1 MVNLRKFTYKAQE
14 VVTEAQ
20 SKSDSLGNAQIEP
33 YHLLFAL
40 LNQEDI
46 INPILL
52 KNGVN
57 NQSLKQEIND
67 LIERQPRVSGGS
79 SPEVS
84 TSARKSLEEAEKQAH
99 QMNDEYVAI
108 DHLLLGIAKEGKES
122 AIILKNHGAT
132 YQNLLRAIKDIRG
145 ASRVTDPE
153 AENKYQALSKYTRN
167 LTDLAYENKLDPVI
181 GRDEEIRRVIHVL
194 SRRTKNNPVLVGD
207 PGTGK
212 TAIAEGLAQRIAR
225 KDVPE
230 SLKNKQVL
238 ALDMGAL
245 IAGTKYRGEF
255 EDRLKTVLKEIDKSD
270 GNIILFIDELHT
282 VVGAGAA
289 EGAMDA
295 SNLLKPA
302 LARGELHCV
311 GATTRDEYRKYIEKD
326 AALERRFQPVPV
338 DQPTVEET
346 ISILRGLKERYEVHH
361 GVRIQDEAIIAAAT
375 LSNRYISDRFLPD
388 KAIDLMD
395 EAAAKLSMEIQS
407 MPSEVDELIRKVRQ
421 LEVERNVIKRE
432 SDSSA
437 KRRLEVIEN
446 ELETL
451 NAELAK
457 TKLKWE
463 NEKRIIDKISVA
475 KEEIEKIKL
484 EIELAQRAVDL
495 EKVGRLQYGSL
506 PDLEKQL
513 TDYKKELEKAQEQGS
528 LLNEEVG
535 EEDIA
540 EVVAQWTGIPVKRI
554 GKEESDKLIHMEEV
568 LSSRVIGQDIAIKS
582 LSETIRRARAGLNP
596 QGRPLGSFLFL
607 GPTGVGKTE
616 LTKALAEFLFDSEQM
631 MIRIDMSEYM
641 EKHSVAKLIGAPPG
655 YVGYEEGGQLT
666 EAVRRKPYS
675 VILLDEIEKA
685 HPDVFNML
693 LQILD
698 DARLTDSKGRVV
710 NFKNTV
716 IIATSNIGS
725 QLIFDL
731 TSQKATYKEI
741 ENAVKGELR
750 HHFRP
755 EFINRIDDIVVF
767 KSLTLDQM
775 LDIVEIQ
782 LEIVQKQLQDQ
793 NIILKVSEDV
803 KTFLAGQGYD
813 PAYGAR
819 PLRRAIQK
827 YLQNPIADY
836 LLSHQLTEQTI
847 LEAKL
852 RNEEIL
858 IEKVN

>member
-14 VVTEAQ
+14 AIAEAQ
-20 SKSDSLGNAQIEP
+20 SKAESLGNAQIEP
-33 YHLLFAL
+33 YHMLYAL
-40 LNQEDI
+40 LNQEEI
-46 INPILL
+46 IKPILL

-57 NQSLKQEIND
+57 FQILKQEINS
-67 LIERQPRVSGGS
+67 LIEQQPRVSGGANLEIS
-79 SPEVS
+79 NS
-84 TSARKSLEEAEKQAH
+84 TRKSLEEAEKQAQ
-99 QMNDEYVAI
+99 QMQDEYVAL
-108 DHLLLGIAKEGKES
+108 DHILLGIVKVGSETS
-122 AIILKNHGAT
+122 SILKKHGVT
-132 YQNLLRAIKDIRG
+132 EKNLLRAIKDIRG
-145 ASRVTDPE
+145 ASRVTDAE
-153 AENKYQALSKYTRN
+153 AENKYQSLTKYTRD
-167 LTDLAYENKLDPVI
+167 LTDLAYKNKLDPVI

-225 KDVPE
+225 GDVPE
-230 SLKNKQVL
+230 SLKDKLVL

-255 EDRLKTVLKEIDKSD
+255 EDRLKAVLKEINKSD
-270 GNIILFIDELHT
+270 GKIILFIDELHT

-326 AALERRFQPVPV
+326 AALERRFQPVSV
-338 DQPTVEET
+338 DEPTVEDT

-361 GVRIQDEAIIAAAT
+361 GVRIQDEALVASAT

-388 KAIDLMD
+388 KAIDLID

-407 MPSEVDELIRKVRQ
+407 MPSEVDVLLRKARQ

-432 SDSSA
+432 SDQAS
-437 KRRLEVIEN
+437 KRRLQIIEN
-446 ELETL
+446 ELETV
-451 NAELAK
+451 NAELES
-457 TKLKWE
+457 TKQQWE
-463 NEKRIIDKISVA
+463 KEKGVINKISSI
-475 KEEIEKIKL
+475 KEQIDSVKGEIEAA
-484 EIELAQRAVDL
+484 ERSVDL
-495 EKVGRLQYGSL
+495 EKVGKFRYETL
-506 PDLEKQL
+506 PALEKQL
-513 TDYKKELEKAQEQGS
+513 EIHKKDLANIQENGS
-528 LLNEEVG
+528 LLREEVG

-554 GKEESDKLIHMEEV
+554 VKEESDKLVHMEEN
-568 LSSRVIGQDIAIKS
+568 LSKRVKSQEKAIKS

-596 QGRPLGSFLFL
+596 EGRPLGSFLFL

-631 MIRIDMSEYM
+631 MIRLDMSEYM
-641 EKHSVAKLIGAPPG
+641 EKHSVSKLIGAPPG
-655 YVGYEEGGQLT
+655 YVGYDEGGQLT

-698 DARLTDSKGRVV
+698 DGRLTDSKGRVV

-725 QLIFDL
+725 QKIFDL
-731 TSQKATYKEI
+731 TSRKATYQEI

-750 HHFRP
+750 NHFRP

-767 KSLTLDQM
+767 KSLTLDNM
-775 LDIVEIQ
+775 LEIVEIQ
-782 LEIVQKQLQDQ
+782 LDLVAKQLKEQ
-793 NIILKVSEDV
+793 NITLKVSEEV

-827 YLQNPIADY
+827 YLQNPIADF
-836 LLSHQLTEQTI
+836 LLSHQINKLMILTASIKNDQI
-847 LEAKL
+847 IIK
-852 RNEEIL
+852 
-858 IEKVN
+858 

>member
-14 VVTEAQ
+14 AIAEAQ
-20 SKSDSLGNAQIEP
+20 SKADSLGNAQIEP
-33 YHLLFAL
+33 YHILYAL

-46 INPILL
+46 INPILS

-57 NQSLKQEIND
+57 FQALKQEINT
-67 LIERQPRVSGGS
+67 LIEQQPRVSGGVSLEIS
-79 SPEVS
+79 S
-84 TSARKSLEEAEKQAH
+84 SARKSLEEAEKQAQ
-99 QMNDEYVAI
+99 QMGDEFVAL
-108 DHLLLGIAKEGKES
+108 DHILLGIAKEGKET
-122 AIILKNHGAT
+122 ANILKKFGVNEK
-132 YQNLLRAIKDIRG
+132 NLLRAVSDIRG
-145 ASRVTDPE
+145 SSRVTDPE
-153 AENKYQALSKYTRN
+153 AENKYQALSKYTRD
-167 LTDLAYENKLDPVI
+167 LTDLAYKNKLDPVI

-225 KDVPE
+225 GDVPE

-238 ALDMGAL
+238 SLDMGAL

-255 EDRLKTVLKEIDKSD
+255 EDRLKAVLKEINKSD
-270 GNIILFIDELHT
+270 GRIILFIDELHT

-311 GATTRDEYRKYIEKD
+311 GATTRDEYRKHIEKD

-338 DQPTVEET
+338 DEPTVEET

-361 GVRIQDEAIIAAAT
+361 GVRIQDDALVAAST

-388 KAIDLMD
+388 KAIDLID

-407 MPSEVDELIRKVRQ
+407 MPAEVDELIRKARQ

-432 SDSSA
+432 SDQGS

-446 ELETL
+446 DLEKVNAELET
-451 NAELAK
+451 
-457 TKLKWE
+457 TKQQWE
-463 NEKRIIDKISVA
+463 KEKGVIDKISA
-475 KEEIEKIKL
+475 IKEHVDSVKSEIEAA
-484 EIELAQRAVDL
+484 ERGVDL
-495 EKVGRLQYGSL
+495 EKVGKLRYGTL

-513 TDYKKELEKAQEQGS
+513 EVQKKELEIVQQQGS
-528 LLNEEVG
+528 LLREEVG
-535 EEDIA
+535 EDDIA

-554 GKEESDKLIHMEEV
+554 VKEEVDKLVNMEEV
-568 LSSRVIGQDIAIKS
+568 LSARVKGQNKAIKA

-596 QGRPLGSFLFL
+596 EGRPLGSFLFL

-631 MIRIDMSEYM
+631 MVRLDMSEYM
-641 EKHSVAKLIGAPPG
+641 EKHSVSKLIGAPPG

-698 DARLTDSKGRVV
+698 DGRLTDSKGRVV

-725 QLIFDL
+725 QNIFDL
-731 TSQKATYKEI
+731 TTKKASDQEI
-741 ENAVKGELR
+741 EDTVKGELR

-782 LEIVQKQLQDQ
+782 LELVQKQLHSQ
-793 NIILKVSEDV
+793 NITLEVSEEV
-803 KTFLAGQGYD
+803 KTYLAGQGYD
-813 PAYGAR
+813 PAFGAR

-827 YLQNPIADY
+827 HLQNPIADY
-836 LLSHQLTEQTI
+836 LLSHQIDKLTVLKAKMKNEQI
-847 LEAKL
+847 
-852 RNEEIL
+852 I
-858 IEKVN
+858 IEN